1 MTRAGPARA
10 GELHYPGAI
19 DAQEE
24 IVAKII
30 TPPQAPPIMEI
41 ARELLPPGM
50 ELVVADPSKP
60 EFYDAAVDA
69 DYYLGSPRTGIG
81 NEFFRAA
88 PKLKLVQL
96 TSAGY
101 DRVDLEAARKAKVP
115 VANNGGANS
124 VAVAEHAVMLM
135 LAVLK
140 KLVYHHLNVVN
151 GTWRAGD
158 FAALR
163 TYEVEGKRLGIVGL
177 GNIGKKVA
185 RRVQGFDMDV
195 RYYDVLRLTENEE
208 DALGVRF
215 MLLNELLR
223 TSDVVTLHVP
233 LNDVTRKMMSTAQF
247 AIMKKTAILINTCR
261 GPVVDEDA
269 LHAALT
275 SGTIAGAGLDVMME
289 EPPKKNHPLFSL
301 PTVTLTPHSAG
312 PTWDNWTKAYRNGFD
327 NIQRVESGRAPFWVV
342 PELR

>member
-1 MTRAGPARA
+1 VTKILTPAQPA
-10 GELHYPGAI
+10 H
-19 DAQEE
+19 
-24 IVAKII
+24 V
-30 TPPQAPPIMEI
+30 MEI
-41 ARELLPPGM
+41 AHELLPPGM
-50 ELVVADPSKP
+50 ELLVVDPTKP
-60 EFYDAAVDA
+60 EFYDAAADA
-69 DYYLGSPRTGIG
+69 EYYLGSPRFGIG

-140 KLVYHHLNVVN
+140 KLVYHHLNVVA
-151 GTWRAGD
+151 GTWRAKD
-158 FAALR
+158 FAAIR
-163 TYEVEGKRLGIVGL
+163 TYEVEGKRLGIIGL

-185 RRVQGFDMDV
+185 RRVQGFDMEV
-195 RYYDVLRLTENEE
+195 RYYDVLRLTEDQE

-215 MLLNELLR
+215 ALFNELLR

-233 LNDVTRKMMSTAQF
+233 LNDVTRKMISTRELAM
-247 AIMKKTAILINTCR
+247 MKRSAILINTCR

-269 LHAALT
+269 LHQALT
-275 SGTIAGAGLDVMME
+275 SGTIAGAGLDVMVE

-301 PTVTLTPHSAG
+301 PNVTLTPHSAG

-327 NIQRVESGRAPFWVV
+327 NIQRVEAGRTPLWVV
-342 PELR
+342 PELRNLIG

>member
-1 MTRAGPARA
+1 MAAQHPTP
-10 GELHYPGAI
+10 
-19 DAQEE
+19 QEE
-24 IVAKII
+24 IVTKIL
-30 TPPQAPPIMEI
+30 TPPQPAPVMEI

-50 ELVVADPSKP
+50 ELIVADPGKP
-60 EFYDAAVDA
+60 EFYDAAA
-69 DYYLGSPRTGIG
+69 SAEYYLGSPRAGIG

-101 DRVDLEAARKAKVP
+101 DRVDIEAARKAGVP

-140 KLVYHHLNVVN
+140 RLVYHHNNVVA
-151 GTWRAGD
+151 GKWRPGD
-158 FAALR
+158 FASLR
-163 TYEVEGKRLGIVGL
+163 TYEIEGKRLGIVGL

-195 RYYDVLRLTENEE
+195 RYFDILRLTEDQE

-215 MLLNELLR
+215 TLFTELLR

-233 LNDVTRKMMSTAQF
+233 LNDVTRKMISTRELGM
-247 AIMKKTAILINTCR
+247 MKKSAVLINTCR

-269 LHAALT
+269 LHQALK
-275 SGTIAGAGLDVMME
+275 SGTIAAAGLDVMVE
-289 EPPKKNHPLFSL
+289 EPPASNHPLFSL
-301 PTVTLTPHSAG
+301 PNVTLTPHSAG

-327 NIQRVESGRAPFWVV
+327 NIQRVEAGRSPLWVV
-342 PELR
+342 PELRS

>member
-1 MTRAGPARA
+1 MT
-10 GELHYPGAI
+10 
-19 DAQEE
+19 
-24 IVAKII
+24 KIL
-30 TPPQAPPIMEI
+30 TPVQPSPVLEI

-50 ELVVADPSKP
+50 ELVVVDPTKP
-60 EFYDAAVDA
+60 EFYDVAGDA
-69 DYYLGSPRTGIG
+69 EYYLGSPRTGIG

-101 DRVDLEAARKAKVP
+101 DRVDLEAARKAGVP

-140 KLVYHHLNVVN
+140 RLVANHNEVAA
-151 GTWRAGD
+151 GKWRTAE
-158 FAALR
+158 FAASRL
-163 TYEVEGKRLGIVGL
+163 YEVEGKRLGIVGL

-185 RRVQGFDMDV
+185 RRVAGFDMDV
-195 RYYDVLRLTENEE
+195 RYHDIVRLSGDQE
-208 DALGVRF
+208 DALGVRYALF
-215 MLLNELLR
+215 AELLR

-233 LNDVTRKMMSTAQF
+233 LNDVTRKMMSTREF
-247 AIMKKTAILINTCR
+247 AMMKPTAVLINTCR

-269 LHAALT
+269 LYQALT
-275 SGTIAGAGLDVMME
+275 SKTIAGAGLDVMVE
-289 EPPKKNHPLFSL
+289 EPPAPNHKLFSL
-301 PTVTLTPHSAG
+301 PNVTLTPHSAG

-327 NIQRVESGRAPFWVV
+327 NIARVAAGRAPLWVV
-342 PELR
+342 PELRGPNG

>member
-1 MTRAGPARA
+1 M
-10 GELHYPGAI
+10 
-19 DAQEE
+19 D
-24 IVAKII
+24 
-30 TPPQAPPIMEI
+30 I
-41 ARELLPPGM
+41 ARQLLPAGM
-50 ELVVADPSKP
+50 ELVVVDPGKP

-69 DYYLGSPRTGIG
+69 EYYLGSPRTGIG

-88 PKLKLVQL
+88 PKLKLIQL

-101 DRVDLEAARKAKVP
+101 DRVDLEAARKARVP

-140 KLVYHHLNVVN
+140 KLVYHHNNVAA
-151 GTWRAGD
+151 GTWRAAD
-158 FAALR
+158 FAAIR

-195 RYYDVLRLTENEE
+195 VYYDILRLTEDQE

-215 MLLNELLR
+215 VLFPELLR

-233 LNDVTRKMMSTAQF
+233 LNDVTRKMMSTRQF
-247 AIMKKTAILINTCR
+247 ASMKPTAILINTCR
-261 GPVVDEDA
+261 GPVVDEEA
-269 LHAALT
+269 LYRALT
-275 SGTIAGAGLDVMME
+275 AKTIAGAGLDVMVE
-289 EPPKKNHPLFSL
+289 EPPAPNHPLFSL
-301 PTVTLTPHSAG
+301 PNVTLTPHS
-312 PTWDNWTKAYRNGFD
+312 
-327 NIQRVESGRAPFWVV
+327 
-342 PELR
+342 